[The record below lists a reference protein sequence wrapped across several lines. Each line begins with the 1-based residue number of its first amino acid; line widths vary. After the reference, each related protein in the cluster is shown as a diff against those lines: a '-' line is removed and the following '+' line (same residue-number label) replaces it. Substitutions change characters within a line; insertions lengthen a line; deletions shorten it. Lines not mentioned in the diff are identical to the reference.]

1 VNTDYSVAQDID
13 ICGDCLYYLANGTP
27 ESVDTVHCND
37 DFAPDS
43 IEAIEAYLAAVEDS
57 WKGWNVT
64 IGSLTC
70 EHCADDDKDCE
81 AWFSHAR
88 CEMCNGRAGSRFHA
102 TVWPETFVAL
112 VGERDW
118 TSKREYS
125 ADEIERMVM
134 RQVNRL
140 DSALREVKRERDKY
154 EVLVDILD
162 ETVQDI
168 ATDLRSHV
176 DNPTEWGERETLQDI
191 ARRLLQLRENDATRG
206 ADIDVP
212 DVVPVLT
219 ELSPAQ
225 QAIYAL
231 TGRL

>member
-1 VNTDYSVAQDID
+1 MNADYAVAQDID

-37 DFAPDS
+37 EYEPDS
-43 IEAIEAYLAAVEDS
+43 IEAIEAYVAAVDS
-57 WKGWNVT
+57 AWKDWVIT
-64 IGSLTC
+64 IGSRTC
-70 EHCADDDKDCE
+70 EYCADSDDDCE
-81 AWFSHAR
+81 GWFTHSR
-88 CEMCNGRAGSRFHA
+88 CEMCNGRAGTRFHA
-102 TVWPETFVAL
+102 TAWPETFVAL
-112 VGERDW
+112 VGDRDW
-118 TSKREYS
+118 KTKREYS

-140 DSALREVKRERDKY
+140 DYALNDAKRERDKY
-154 EVLVDILD
+154 ETLVEILD
-162 ETVQDI
+162 ETIQDI
-168 ATDLRSHV
+168 ATDLRYHV
-176 DNPTEWGERETLQDI
+176 DNPAEFSERETLQDI

-212 DVVPVLT
+212 DVAPVLT